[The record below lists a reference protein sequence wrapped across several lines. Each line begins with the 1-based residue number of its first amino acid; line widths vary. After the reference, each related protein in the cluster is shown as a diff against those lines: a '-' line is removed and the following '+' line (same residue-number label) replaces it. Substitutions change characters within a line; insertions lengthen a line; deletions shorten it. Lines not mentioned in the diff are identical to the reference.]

1 MKKVISLIVLAVTLF
16 AFVGCSEQAPNV
28 PVKDIMTNI
37 ENESEIA
44 SGLMELDLKKAEL
57 NELEILMVENMGLN
71 LEDIEEGI
79 IRYPMMNLQVDSVIL
94 LKAKDSSK
102 LPELKTSLE
111 KYIEDQKKAFE
122 NYVPQNLEVINNHV
136 LKEEGNYIILIISHE
151 VEKIEEAFDNSFSSK

>member
-37 ENESEIA
+37 ENESEIV
-44 SGLMELDLKKAEL
+44 SGLSELDLKKAEL
-57 NELEILMVENMGLN
+57 NDFEKQMIESLGLN
-71 LEDIEEGI
+71 LEDVEEGI
-79 IRYPMMNLQVDSVIL
+79 IKFPMINLQVDSVFL

-102 LPELKTSLE
+102 LPDLKASLE
-111 KYIEDQKKAFE
+111 KYIENQRKAFE

>member
-57 NELEILMVENMGLN
+57 NELEMLMVENMGLN

-102 LPELKTSLE
+102 LSELKTSLE